1 MDKKYLNKVLDQ
13 IVNETIVDYD
23 EGIVDTTYIPS
34 PSNTHFFIRPFP
46 PLSLFS
52 HHCKEVYGLNEDETR
67 YVWDNYQ
74 RIIKDKINN
83 EK

>member
-52 HHCKEVYGLNEDETR
+52 HHCKEVYGLNVKEIE
-67 YVWDNYQ
+67 YVWGEYKN
-74 RIIKDKINN
+74 IIN
-83 EK
+83 EKLNNGL